1 MNRRPATNG
10 RAIHA
15 ETFFERGLRQLVD
28 WIGNVMPESRQVRE
42 AQIQKLDIVLLHE
55 LQDSLRIGGFLS
67 HELLLCAGHTRA
79 RNRQLGHTLF
89 L

>member
-1 MNRRPATNG
+1 
-10 RAIHA
+10 
-15 ETFFERGLRQLVD
+15 
-28 WIGNVMPESRQVRE
+28 MPESRQVRE

-79 RNRQLGHTLF
+79 RNRRLGHTLF